1 MLYVNNLVYF
11 VVFFSGKQARRLM
24 SELAYHYYIKEG
36 VAYMK
41 RLVETE

>member
-1 MLYVNNLVYF
+1 
-11 VVFFSGKQARRLM
+11 M

-41 RLVETE
+41 RLVETEQCLQYKE